1 MLCEVDS
8 LREIEY
14 QRLSVIVSE
23 VLTGLLSL
31 PFEVHLLI
39 VRPLCL
45 KDCIAYMQVC
55 TVSHD
60 VVYYEFAHRNFES
73 VLDESGTIAL
83 MKVLYAHTR
92 AMNFCLNPNF
102 TMLDEFCRYFT
113 MYWSYR
119 VIDTEQF
126 DGYPEAVGHPSGH
139 LERMRYLG
147 DGGGSTREQ
156 SVELC
161 SLWRWN
167 QDWNIM
173 GRYVGMMIKQNLI

>member
-1 MLCEVDS
+1 MSQELYSALCPEV
-8 LREIEY
+8 
-14 QRLSVIVSE
+14 
-23 VLTGLLSL
+23 
-31 PFEVHLLI
+31 
-39 VRPLCL
+39 
-45 KDCIAYMQVC
+45 
-55 TVSHD
+55 
-60 VVYYEFAHRNFES
+60 
-73 VLDESGTIAL
+73 L
-83 MKVLYAHTR
+83 MKVLYAHKR
-92 AMNFCLNPNF
+92 AVSVMNLCLNPNF
-102 TMLDEFCRYFT
+102 TMLDEFCRYFN

-167 QDWNIM
+167 QDWYEEHNGPIC
-173 GRYVGMMIKQNLI
+173 GHDESYLSNSEPNWSSVDVDAPYCWCWVCSGVCTCSVEGDEYSD